1 MQKTTLKYTLSAQT
15 MAGIDNLK
23 RLKLTTELGMN
34 LRGIDELRPFSG
46 LAVSGHAPTSKD
58 GTRLNYAAKD
68 DDFRQ
73 MSIGEILSF
82 IEMVRQFPRLEKVIM
97 HSVPKQWFDENQVEV
112 QYGDYNR
119 MIDGIRQ
126 IADSAEKWGIQ
137 IALENSNAYFT
148 GIADEVPADQINWSV
163 RNQDFGASSEEWI
176 QICEDVARPNVALCL
191 DSSHVCTYAHT
202 FADPDQRVQVVMGY
216 LAKPE
221 LIKHVHWNDNYLYD
235 VRGRV
240 DSHAILGKGSLPIE
254 MHRVIKGLD
263 ATIVIEHFYTI
274 QELEEE
280 LAYIDGL

>member
-1 MQKTTLKYTLSAQT
+1 
-15 MAGIDNLK
+15 
-23 RLKLTTELGMN
+23 
-34 LRGIDELRPFSG
+34 
-46 LAVSGHAPTSKD
+46 
-58 GTRLNYAAKD
+58 
-68 DDFRQ
+68 
-73 MSIGEILSF
+73 
-82 IEMVRQFPRLEKVIM
+82 
-97 HSVPKQWFDENQVEV
+97 
-112 QYGDYNR
+112 

-126 IADSAEKWGIQ
+126 IADCAEKWGTK

-148 GIADEVPADQINWSV
+148 GIADDVPADQIDWSG

-191 DSSHVCTYAHT
+191 DSSHTCTYAHT
-202 FADPDQRVQVVMGY
+202 FADPDQRMKVVMGY

-254 MHRVIKGLD
+254 MHQVIKGLD

-280 LAYIDGL
+280 LEYIDGL

>member
-1 MQKTTLKYTLSAQT
+1 MEKTNLKYTLSAQT
-15 MAGIDNLK
+15 KAGIDNLK
-23 RLKLTTELGMN
+23 RLNLTTELGMN
-34 LRGIDELRPFSG
+34 LGIDELRPFSA

-58 GTRLNYAAKD
+58 GTRLNYAAMD

-82 IEMVRQFPRLEKVIM
+82 IEIVRQFPRLEKVIM
-97 HSVPKQWFDENQVEV
+97 HSVPKQWLDENQVKV

-126 IADSAEKWGIQ
+126 IADCAEKWGIK

-148 GIADEVPADQINWSV
+148 GIADDVPADQIDWSG
-163 RNQDFGASSEEWI
+163 RNQEFGASSEEWI

-191 DSSHVCTYAHT
+191 DSSHTCTYAHT
-202 FADPDQRVQVVMGY
+202 FAEPDQRMQVVMGY
-216 LAKPE
+216 LANPQ

-254 MHRVIKGLD
+254 MHRIIKGLD

-280 LAYIDGL
+280 LEYIDGL

>member
-1 MQKTTLKYTLSAQT
+1 MEKTNLKYTLSAQT
-15 MAGIDNLK
+15 KAGIDNLK
-23 RLKLTTELGMN
+23 RLNLTTELGMN
-34 LRGIDELRPFSG
+34 LGIDELRPFSG

-58 GTRLNYAAKD
+58 GLRLNYAAMD

-73 MSIGEILSF
+73 KSISEILSF
-82 IEMVRQFPRLEKVIM
+82 IEMVRQFPRLETVIM
-97 HSVPKQWFDENQVEV
+97 HSVPKQWLDENQVEV

-126 IADSAEKWGIQ
+126 IADCAEKWGTK

-148 GIADEVPADQINWSV
+148 GISDDVPADQIDWSG

-191 DSSHVCTYAHT
+191 DSSHTCTYAHT
-202 FADPDQRVQVVMGY
+202 FADSDQRMKVVMGY

-254 MHRVIKGLD
+254 MHQVIKGLD
-263 ATIVIEHFYTI
+263 ATIIIEHFYTI

-280 LAYIDGL
+280 LEYIDGL